1 MTYYMVVLFKNTFLL
16 WFSLSLFSISQ
27 GYAQIQ
33 VGADQIEAYLPL
45 LKNKNIGVVAHASSL
60 VKTQNQ
66 SVHLIDTL
74 LSLSTKINKVF
85 APEHGF
91 RSKADNGEN
100 VDNII
105 DPKTQLPLISLH
117 GKNKKP
123 QSKDLEGIDLMV
135 FDIQDVGVRFY
146 TYLST
151 LHLVMEACAENN
163 IPLLILD
170 RPNPNAHYVDGPVME
185 DEFKSFLGKHNV
197 PIVYG
202 LTLGEYAQMINN
214 EGWLT
219 NKIQCEIS
227 IVPVKNYTHKTP
239 YSLAVRPS
247 PNLPNDQA
255 INLYPSLCLLEQTP
269 VSIGRGTE
277 MQFQVFGHPN
287 FKNARFQFKPQPN
300 FGAKYPK
307 QENKICYGVDLRHH
321 PRANK
326 IELKWLMNAYE
337 MASNK
342 DDFFF
347 KRFAFISGTK
357 ALQHQIQEGFSEQ
370 EIRRSWKPKI
380 DAFLKMRANYLLYED

>member
-1 MTYYMVVLFKNTFLL
+1 MTYSMVVLFKNTFLL

-277 MQFQVFGHPN
+277 MQFQIFGHPD
-287 FKNARFQFKPQPN
+287 FKNKSFEFKPQPN

-307 QENKICYGVDLRHH
+307 QENKICYGVDLRQH

-326 IELKWLMNAYE
+326 IELKWLMNAY
-337 MASNK
+337 
-342 DDFFF
+342 
-347 KRFAFISGTK
+347 
-357 ALQHQIQEGFSEQ
+357 
-370 EIRRSWKPKI
+370 
-380 DAFLKMRANYLLYED
+380 